1 MDKFGS
7 LLAFVRTAHA
17 RSFVAAARQLG
28 VSSSAVG
35 KSVARLE
42 QQLGVRLLQRNTR
55 NVQLTEEGRQFY
67 ERCKPLL
74 DELEDA
80 EAALT
85 HAMHAPRGR
94 LRIALPTVGYRFLM
108 PVLGEF
114 RQRYPEVELELDFS
128 DQIVDVIDGSFDV
141 AIRSGDMP
149 DSRLRA
155 RRLGPFC
162 FMLCASPEYL
172 ARRGEPRAPA
182 DLAGHDCIHFRFAN
196 SGKLQEWSLRLE
208 PGETAPHL
216 LAALICNNSEAAVQ
230 AALHGLGIV
239 YSVDFLVREH
249 LAAGRLQR
257 VLPGFEAQRGQFWAL
272 WPEHRHVSP
281 KLRAFLDFVGERLFR
296 HAPIA

>member
-1 MDKFGS
+1 MDKLGS

-85 HAMHAPRGR
+85 HAMQAPRGR
-94 LRIALPTVGYRFLM
+94 LRIALPTVGYRFLV

-114 RQRYPEVELELDFS
+114 HKRYPEVELELDFN
-128 DQIVDVIDGSFDV
+128 DQIVDVIDGGFDA

-162 FMLCASPEYL
+162 FMLCAAPEYL
-172 ARRGEPRAPA
+172 ACRGEPRVPA

-196 SGKLQEWSLRLE
+196 SGKLQEWSLKLE
-208 PGETAPHL
+208 PGEAAPHL
-216 LAALICNNSEAAVQ
+216 PAALVCNNSEAAVE
-230 AALHGLGIV
+230 AAVHGLGIV

-257 VLPGFEAQRGQFWAL
+257 VLPGYETQRGQFWAL
-272 WPEHRHVSP
+272 WPAHRHVSP
-281 KLRAFLDFVGERLFR
+281 KLRVFLDFIGERLFR
-296 HAPIA
+296 HKPIA